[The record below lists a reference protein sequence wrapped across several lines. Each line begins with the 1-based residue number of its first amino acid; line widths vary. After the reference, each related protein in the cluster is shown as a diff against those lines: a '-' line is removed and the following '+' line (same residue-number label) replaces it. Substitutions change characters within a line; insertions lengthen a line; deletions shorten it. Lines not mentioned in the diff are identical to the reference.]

1 MTNDNDDNNN
11 SNNNNNQLTAILN
24 DILRSYVRNKYS
36 ENQNL
41 ANKKSGQCVT
51 LHNEV
56 LGVC

>member
-1 MTNDNDDNNN
+1 MTDYSS
-11 SNNNNNQLTAILN
+11 SNNNKNQLTAILN

-41 ANKKSGQCVT
+41 ANKKSGQCMT

-56 LGVC
+56 QGN